1 MEPLTTIAPELSP
14 EAITRIEAETRTL
27 MNPAESSSNALEPSP
42 PEEKQTLEIMPNDS
56 EHARQFVGFHGHR
69 FRYIFD
75 LKSWLVWDETAGWV
89 PAIEPDILEVARD
102 YVDDQIAA
110 SLKAMEGGDDD
121 DARKAMKAA
130 AKYGDASK
138 LHALIYLTKSDPK
151 IIASILDID
160 ADPWRAG
167 VANGS
172 IKLTTGEFQK
182 PDRAYLVTKRL
193 ACSYDPRATCPTWDS
208 FMAKVQ
214 PDPEVRAMLKR
225 WAGYC
230 LTGSVQEQKF
240 VFFHGGGSNGK
251 STFLE
256 TIKFLFGGY
265 AQGAPDKLI
274 MTNPRGNDHA
284 NEVARLPG
292 VRFLLGCEVG
302 ETAKLNEELVKA
314 IVSGDTV
321 TGEPKFCTSF
331 DFKSSAKLNLFGNH
345 RPIVSGTDHGFWRK
359 ILLVPWPVKIQDSE
373 KDKTLPDRLKLELPG
388 ILNWCLEGLADWRD
402 RGLSQPRCIDAATA
416 EYRSDSDLLGD
427 FLTDHIDTAADGCR
441 LTKPEVYKRYREWA
455 EEGGIRMLWSSKT
468 FNAKMKDRGIEEGRS
483 NGAKIWK
490 GLGWI
495 SNF

>member
-1 MEPLTTIAPELSP
+1 
-14 EAITRIEAETRTL
+14 
-27 MNPAESSSNALEPSP
+27 
-42 PEEKQTLEIMPNDS
+42 
-56 EHARQFVGFHGHR
+56 
-69 FRYIFD
+69 
-75 LKSWLVWDETAGWV
+75 
-89 PAIEPDILEVARD
+89 
-102 YVDDQIAA
+102 
-110 SLKAMEGGDDD
+110 
-121 DARKAMKAA
+121 
-130 AKYGDASK
+130 
-138 LHALIYLTKSDPK
+138 
-151 IIASILDID
+151 
-160 ADPWRAG
+160 
-167 VANGS
+167 
-172 IKLTTGEFQK
+172 
-182 PDRAYLVTKRL
+182 
-193 ACSYDPRATCPTWDS
+193 
-208 FMAKVQ
+208 MAKVQ